1 MQVTSMSVLFYLN
14 LFTINAITDTD
25 VLVSTICI
33 KKINLFIL
41 IGGLLI
47 YNIVVA
53 FAIH

>member
-1 MQVTSMSVLFYLN
+1 MQVISVSILSHLN
-14 LFTINAITDTD
+14 LFTVNAITDID
-25 VLVSTICI
+25 VLVSTICF